1 MPNLPI
7 SQLPDIS
14 GSTLGYLS
22 PDGEFAVAQSGVT
35 YKVKSMNVM
44 TGFAKGA
51 FLSTNIQSA
60 STTTSAY
67 SMSADTVT
75 LSSGV
80 TVAEGSRF
88 TVSQAGVYN
97 LQFSAQIESTKGG
110 SPETIDIWLSKNG
123 TNVPDSNTQLS
134 LNSNNGK
141 IVAAW
146 NFIESLN
153 AGGYLE
159 IKWSV
164 SATEIQLVTTGIQT
178 NPSRPSVPSVIVT
191 MVQV

>member
-35 YKVKSMNVM
+35 YKVKSMNLM
-44 TGFAKGA
+44 DGFAKGA

-164 SATEIQLVTTGIQT
+164 SATEIQFVTTGIQT

>member
-7 SQLPDIS
+7 SLLPDIS
-14 GSTLGYLS
+14 TSPLGYLS
-22 PDGEFAVAQSGVT
+22 PNGEFAVAQSGVT
-35 YKVKSMNVM
+35 YKVKSTNMM
-44 TGFAKGA
+44 AGFAKGA
-51 FLSTNIQSA
+51 FLSTNLQSA
-60 STTTSAY
+60 ISTTDAY

-75 LSSGV
+75 ISSGV
-80 TVAEGSRF
+80 TVVAGSRF

-97 LQFSAQIESTKGG
+97 LQFSAQIESSKGG

-146 NFIESLN
+146 NFVETLDV
-153 AGGYLE
+153 GGYLE
-159 IKWSV
+159 LKWSV
-164 SATEIQLVTTGIQT
+164 SAIEIQLVTTGAQT
-178 NPSRPSVPSVIVT
+178 NPTRPSVPSVIVT
-191 MVQV
+191 MTQI

>member
-7 SQLPDIS
+7 SLLPDIS

-22 PDGEFAVAQSGVT
+22 PDAEFAVAQDGVT
-35 YKVKSMNVM
+35 YKVKSTNIMA
-44 TGFAKGA
+44 GFAKGS

-60 STTTSAY
+60 TTTTEAY

-75 LSSGV
+75 ISSGV
-80 TVAEGSRF
+80 TVVSGSRF

-97 LQFSAQIESTKGG
+97 LQFSVQIESSKGG

-146 NFIESLN
+146 NFLEYLDV
-153 AGGYLE
+153 GGYLE
-159 IKWSV
+159 LKWNV
-164 SATEIQLVTTGIQT
+164 SATEIQLVSTGTQI

-191 MVQV
+191 LTQI